1 MASSIESLDKKPRIR
16 ELEVQKNTD
25 GTVDVVVYWNKF
37 GHNWSNYNARAAR
50 GRPEDFPDVGYKD
63 TSNKRWLRRQLKR
76 IVENIEIDVRIGQLD
91 LFTDTTTIT
100 FQNAEDASVAV
111 LSLN

>member
-1 MASSIESLDKKPRIR
+1 MNSSIESLDKKPRIK

-25 GTVDVVVYWNKF
+25 GTVDVIVYWNKF
-37 GHNWSNYNARAAR
+37 GHGWSN
-50 GRPEDFPDVGYKD
+50 FDVGYKD

-76 IVENIEIDVRIGQLD
+76 IVGNIEIDVKIHQLD

>member
-1 MASSIESLDKKPRIR
+1 MASSIESSDNPSRIND
-16 ELEVQKNTD
+16 LEVQKNTD
-25 GTVDVVVYWNKF
+25 GTVDVVVYWNKI
-37 GHNWSNYNARAAR
+37 NMLDR
-50 GRPEDFPDVGYKD
+50 KD
-63 TSNKRWLRRQLKR
+63 TSNRRWLRRQLKR
-76 IVENIEIDVRIGQLD
+76 IVENIELDVRIHQLD

>member
-1 MASSIESLDKKPRIR
+1 MNSSLESLDKKPRIK
-16 ELEVQKNTD
+16 ELEVHKNKD
-25 GTVDVVVYWNKF
+25 GTVDVVVFWNKF
-37 GHNWSNYNARAAR
+37 GHQWSN
-50 GRPEDFPDVGYKD
+50 FDVGYKD

-76 IVENIEIDVRIGQLD
+76 IVENIELDVNIGQLD

-100 FQNAEDASVAV
+100 FLNPEDASVAI

>member
-1 MASSIESLDKKPRIR
+1 MNSSIESLDKKPRIK

-37 GHNWSNYNARAAR
+37 GHDWSS
-50 GRPEDFPDVGYKD
+50 FDVGYKD
-63 TSNKRWLRRQLKR
+63 TSNRRWLRRQLKR
-76 IVENIEIDVRIGQLD
+76 IVENIELDVRIHQLD

>member
-1 MASSIESLDKKPRIR
+1 MNSSIESLDKKPRIK

-25 GTVDVVVYWNKF
+25 GTVDVIVFWNKF
-37 GHNWSNYNARAAR
+37 GHDWSN
-50 GRPEDFPDVGYKD
+50 FDVGYKD

-76 IVENIEIDVRIGQLD
+76 IVENIEIDVKIHQLD

>member
-1 MASSIESLDKKPRIR
+1 MDSSIESSDNPSRIN

-25 GTVDVVVYWNKF
+25 GTVDVVVYWNR
-37 GHNWSNYNARAAR
+37 SSML
-50 GRPEDFPDVGYKD
+50 DIKD
-63 TSNKRWLRRQLKR
+63 TSNRRWLRRQLKR
-76 IVENIEIDVRIGQLD
+76 IVDNIELDVNVGQLD

>member
-1 MASSIESLDKKPRIR
+1 MNSSLESLDKKPRIK
-16 ELEVQKNTD
+16 ELEVHKNKD
-25 GTVDVVVYWNKF
+25 GTVDVVVFWNKF
-37 GHNWSNYNARAAR
+37 GHQWSNY
-50 GRPEDFPDVGYKD
+50 DVGYKD

-76 IVENIEIDVRIGQLD
+76 IVENIELDVRIGQLD

-100 FQNAEDASVAV
+100 FQNAEDASVAI

>member
-16 ELEVQKNTD
+16 ELEVQKNMD

-37 GHNWSNYNARAAR
+37 GHNWSNY
-50 GRPEDFPDVGYKD
+50 DVGYKD

>member
-1 MASSIESLDKKPRIR
+1 MNSLTESSDNPSRIN

-25 GTVDVVVYWNKF
+25 GTVDVVVYWNK
-37 GHNWSNYNARAAR
+37 SSLLDYK
-50 GRPEDFPDVGYKD
+50 EDYKD
-63 TSNKRWLRRQLKR
+63 TSNRRWLRRQLKR
-76 IVENIEIDVRIGQLD
+76 IVSDVEIDVKVGQLD

-100 FQNAEDASVAV
+100 FRNAEDASVAI

>member
-1 MASSIESLDKKPRIR
+1 MNSLTESSDNPSRIND
-16 ELEVQKNTD
+16 LEVQKNTD
-25 GTVDVVVYWNKF
+25 GTVDVVVYWNKI
-37 GHNWSNYNARAAR
+37 NVLDR
-50 GRPEDFPDVGYKD
+50 KD
-63 TSNKRWLRRQLKR
+63 TSNRRWLRRQLKR
-76 IVENIEIDVRIGQLD
+76 IVNDVEIDVKVGQLD

>member
-1 MASSIESLDKKPRIR
+1 MDSSIESSDNPSRIN

-25 GTVDVVVYWNKF
+25 GTVDVVVYWNR
-37 GHNWSNYNARAAR
+37 SSML
-50 GRPEDFPDVGYKD
+50 DIKD
-63 TSNKRWLRRQLKR
+63 TSNRRWLRRQLKR
-76 IVENIEIDVRIGQLD
+76 IVDNIEIDVSVGQLD

>member
-1 MASSIESLDKKPRIR
+1 MDSSIESSDNPSRIN

-25 GTVDVVVYWNKF
+25 GTVDVVVYWNR
-37 GHNWSNYNARAAR
+37 SSML
-50 GRPEDFPDVGYKD
+50 DIKD
-63 TSNKRWLRRQLKR
+63 TSNRRWLRRQLKR
-76 IVENIEIDVRIGQLD
+76 IVDNIEIDVNVGQLD

>member
-1 MASSIESLDKKPRIR
+1 MNSSIESLDKKPRIK

-25 GTVDVVVYWNKF
+25 GTVDVIVYWNKF
-37 GHNWSNYNARAAR
+37 GHQWSNY
-50 GRPEDFPDVGYKD
+50 DVGYKD

-76 IVENIEIDVRIGQLD
+76 IVENIELDVRIGQLD

>member
-1 MASSIESLDKKPRIR
+1 MNSLTESSDNPSRIN

-25 GTVDVVVYWNKF
+25 GTVDVVVYWNK
-37 GHNWSNYNARAAR
+37 SSLLDYK
-50 GRPEDFPDVGYKD
+50 EDYKD
-63 TSNKRWLRRQLKR
+63 TSNRRWLRRQLKR
-76 IVENIEIDVRIGQLD
+76 IVSDVEIDVKVGQLD

-100 FQNAEDASVAV
+100 FRNAEDASVAV

>member
-1 MASSIESLDKKPRIR
+1 MNSSIESLDKKPRIK

-25 GTVDVVVYWNKF
+25 GTVDVIVYWNKF
-37 GHNWSNYNARAAR
+37 GHQWSNY
-50 GRPEDFPDVGYKD
+50 DVGYKD

-76 IVENIEIDVRIGQLD
+76 IVENIELDVRIGQLD

-100 FQNAEDASVAV
+100 FQNAEDASVAI

>member
-1 MASSIESLDKKPRIR
+1 MASSIESLDKKPRIK
-16 ELEVQKNTD
+16 ELEVHKNTD

-37 GHNWSNYNARAAR
+37 GHNWSNY
-50 GRPEDFPDVGYKD
+50 DVGYKD
-63 TSNKRWLRRQLKR
+63 TSNRRWLRRQLKR

-100 FQNAEDASVAV
+100 FQNAEDASVAI

>member
-1 MASSIESLDKKPRIR
+1 MNSSIESLDKKPRIK
-16 ELEVQKNTD
+16 ELEVHKNKD

-37 GHNWSNYNARAAR
+37 GHQWSNY
-50 GRPEDFPDVGYKD
+50 DVGYKD

-76 IVENIEIDVRIGQLD
+76 IVENIELDVRIGQLD

-100 FQNAEDASVAV
+100 FQNAEDASVAI